1 MSVLLLSIIVSSASG
16 IFIELESSTIGSEPK
31 EYSATLSNSASVFKF
46 GQCAKSRQ
54 RSEHKAIRKKL
65 RNLFNLNSIKANL
78 KLKQTTTVGQ
88 TIDQG
93 STVSKLCHRQR
104 AKINQSNI
112 KLQYLHQNLR
122 HLTLFWILD
131 YKNVFKFQIRI
142 CSWLLVGTLIARAT
156 SSFVLSTVLMFVQ

>member
-1 MSVLLLSIIVSSASG
+1 MSVLLLSIIASSASG

-31 EYSATLSNSASVFKF
+31 EFSATLSNSASVSNSVSVPNL
-46 GQCAKSRQ
+46 QSRQ
-54 RSEHKAIRKKL
+54 RSGHKAIRKKL
-65 RNLFNLNSIKANL
+65 RNIFNLNSIKANL
-78 KLKQTTTVGQ
+78 KLKQKTTVGQ

-93 STVSKLCHRQR
+93 STSHESKLGHRPSQLCHRQR

-131 YKNVFKFQIRI
+131 YINVFKFQIRI
-142 CSWLLVGTLIARAT
+142 CSWLLVGT
-156 SSFVLSTVLMFVQ
+156 

>member
-1 MSVLLLSIIVSSASG
+1 MSVLLLSIIASSASG

-31 EYSATLSNSASVFKF
+31 EYSATFVKLGQCVKF

-54 RSEHKAIRKKL
+54 RSGHKAIRKKL

-93 STVSKLCHRQR
+93 STSHESKLDIGQW
-104 AKINQSNI
+104 ANFVTASEQKSIKAILNYNI
-112 KLQYLHQNLR
+112 Y
-122 HLTLFWILD
+122 
-131 YKNVFKFQIRI
+131 IR
-142 CSWLLVGTLIARAT
+142 
-156 SSFVLSTVLMFVQ
+156 M

>member
-1 MSVLLLSIIVSSASG
+1 MLSIIVSSASG

-31 EYSATLSNSASVFKF
+31 EYSATFVKLGQCVKF

-54 RSEHKAIRKKL
+54 RSGHKAIRKKL

-93 STVSKLCHRQR
+93 STSHESKLDIGQ
-104 AKINQSNI
+104 
-112 KLQYLHQNLR
+112 
-122 HLTLFWILD
+122 
-131 YKNVFKFQIRI
+131 
-142 CSWLLVGTLIARAT
+142 
-156 SSFVLSTVLMFVQ
+156 

>member
-31 EYSATLSNSASVFKF
+31 EYSATFVKLGQCVKF

-54 RSEHKAIRKKL
+54 CSGHKAIRKKL

-93 STVSKLCHRQR
+93 STSHESKPRGGVLPKKWVGVCGPLP
-104 AKINQSNI
+104 KT
-112 KLQYLHQNLR
+112 
-122 HLTLFWILD
+122 LTLFMSSLQANLRPKSAI
-131 YKNVFKFQIRI
+131 FP
-142 CSWLLVGTLIARAT
+142 TLFM
-156 SSFVLSTVLMFVQ
+156 SY

>member
-1 MSVLLLSIIVSSASG
+1 MSVLLLSIIASSASG

-31 EYSATLSNSASVFKF
+31 EFSATLSNSASVSNSVSVPNL
-46 GQCAKSRQ
+46 QSRQ
-54 RSEHKAIRKKL
+54 RSGHKAIRKKL

-93 STVSKLCHRQR
+93 STSHESKLGHRPVSQLCHHQR

-112 KLQYLHQNLR
+112 KLQYLHQNLTCLR
-122 HLTLFWILD
+122 HLTLF
-131 YKNVFKFQIRI
+131 
-142 CSWLLVGTLIARAT
+142 
-156 SSFVLSTVLMFVQ
+156 